1 VSFILK
7 KWGIFMNI
15 NNIYVGTK
23 SIVKDI
29 EDGFISTR
37 KVNFSVFYLKNNR
50 ALDIFTNNKLF
61 LNPYGLE
68 IGEQFVDVKNYD
80 FKPFLVFKEE
90 IEKILNIKIIIKNS
104 MSKKEIFRLFND
116 INSKL
121 KEKEE
126 EKKEKKKV
134 IKLV

>member
-1 VSFILK
+1 
-7 KWGIFMNI
+7 MNI

-29 EDGFISTR
+29 QSDFISTR
-37 KVNFSVFYLKNNR
+37 KVDVSIFYLKNNK

-80 FKPFLVFKEE
+80 FKPFLVFKKE
-90 IEKILNIKIIIKNS
+90 IEKILNIKIVIKNS

-126 EKKEKKKV
+126 EKNEKKKV
-134 IKLV
+134 IKLI